1 MWIWF
6 TQWCFCVW
14 WFIYRL
20 VGDSIELL
28 YILQDQDYC
37 FFEFLDAND
46 TGPLPLI
53 PSIGPWL
60 DLLQHVGFVFYF
72 VFLSF
77 DSICYSMWGFCVL
90 SLLCD
95 FVVHCGTSVFCL
107 CYVIFL
113 FSQRAHVHAST
124 RTDTH
129 THAHA
134 HTHTHV
140 HPFSSFNCHKC
151 VDQSD
156 VNGSTCC
163 SILMFVTK
171 CIGRI
176 VSCILSFKYHD
187 HYKSLEW

>member
-77 DSICYSMWGFCVL
+77 DSICYSMQGFCVL

-95 FVVHCGTSVFCL
+95 FRCSLWDFCVLSLLCHFFVFPTCTCTRL
-107 CYVIFL
+107 HTY
-113 FSQRAHVHAST
+113 RHTHT
-124 RTDTH
+124 RTRTH
-129 THAHA
+129 THAR
-134 HTHTHV
+134 TPIFFFQLSQMCWSERCERLDV
-140 HPFSSFNCHKC
+140 LFHPNVCHKMYRSYR
-151 VDQSD
+151 VMHS
-156 VNGSTCC
+156 V
-163 SILMFVTK
+163 I
-171 CIGRI
+171 
-176 VSCILSFKYHD
+176 
-187 HYKSLEW
+187 